1 MRHCLFRYKYSK
13 DDEEIYKEF
22 LEIANELIPHTVRT
36 ASLNPQTYREVLQDP
51 ECFSHVLRFYDGI
64 CSWEE
69 DSLTPVLHIGWAK
82 PMGRVSMTFSMIIF
96 CNDAL
101 YSIEGNRQSSYVI
114 RIS

>member
-1 MRHCLFRYKYSK
+1 MYNNKCLFRYKYSK

-36 ASLNPQTYREVLQDP
+36 AGLNPQTYREVLQDP
-51 ECFSHVLRFYDGI
+51 ECFSYVIRFYDGI

-82 PMGRVSMTFSMIIF
+82 PMGRDSMTLPILLYENN
-96 CNDAL
+96 CWGG
-101 YSIEGNRQSSYVI
+101 YSISCNQI
-114 RIS
+114 